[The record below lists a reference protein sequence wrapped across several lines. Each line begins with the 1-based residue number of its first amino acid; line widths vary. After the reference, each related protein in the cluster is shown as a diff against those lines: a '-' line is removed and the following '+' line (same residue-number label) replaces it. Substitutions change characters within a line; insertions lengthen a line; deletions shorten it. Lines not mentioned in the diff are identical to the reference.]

1 MDAKTATLI
10 KHLVD
15 VAVER
20 PDYDHLVIKI
30 MQKLLDDM
38 DSYFGVQYDPSSAV
52 VAGDDEAGNKASSEA
67 RRAWVKAGQEISR
80 LEAIK
85 MYRDHWNCSLVEA
98 KNSVEKYFSDHGLQF
113 ARIWP

>member
-1 MDAKTATLI
+1 MNVKDATLI

-38 DSYFGVQYDPSSAV
+38 DSYFGVQYDPSNAV
-52 VAGDDEAGNKASSEA
+52 VAGDDEAVNKASSES
-67 RRAWVKAGQEISR
+67 RRVWVKVGQEISR

-85 MYRDHWNCSLVEA
+85 MYRDHWNCSLIEA
-98 KNSVEKYFSDHGLQF
+98 KNRVEKYFADHGLQF
-113 ARIWP
+113 ARLP